1 MKEYLIYELEQLVVA
16 GYEKFYLYP
25 ASEMGLLAKEILDRR
40 LGREAILVDNRLSKL
55 NNKIL
60 SVESLQD
67 INENEKA
74 VLLIV
79 SLNYEIYTSL
89 RLELKKYSLKIPI
102 KELVPNNADARIAS
116 LALCAREIYRNN
128 VKGAV
133 AEAGV
138 YKGDFAKYINVLFP
152 DRKLYLF
159 DSFEGFDRE
168 TVVSQYDNVEQTNLW
183 IESLKDTSVNL
194 VMQKMKHKD
203 NVVIRK
209 GFFPQSAEEG
219 GVDEKFAFVNLDM
232 DIYQPTYEGL
242 HFLWDRMSEGGYI
255 FVHDFGHWDGI
266 EGAVLKFC
274 REKKVGY
281 APMTD
286 NRSVIISKPLELK

>member
-1 MKEYLIYELEQLVVA
+1 MKEYLINELEQLVLG

-25 ASEMGLLAKEILDRR
+25 ASEMGLLAKEILDGR
-40 LGREAILVDNRLSKL
+40 LGKEAVLVDNQLSKL
-55 NNKIL
+55 NSKIL
-60 SVESLQD
+60 NVESLQNTD
-67 INENEKA
+67 ENEKA

-79 SLNYEIYTSL
+79 SLNYEIYMSL
-89 RLELKKYSLKIPI
+89 RLEVKKYRLNMPV

-116 LALCAREIYRNN
+116 LALCAKEIYRNN
-128 VKGAV
+128 VQGSV

-138 YKGDFAKYINVLFP
+138 YKGDFAKCINALFP

-168 TVVSQYDNVEQTNLW
+168 MVVSQHDNVEQTNLW

-203 NVVIRK
+203 KVIIKK
-209 GFFPQSAEEG
+209 GFFPQTAYEG
-219 GVDEKFAFVNLDM
+219 EVDKKFAFVNLDM

-242 HFLWDRMSEGGYI
+242 HFFWNRLSKGGYI

-266 EGAVLKFC
+266 EDAVLRFC
-274 REKKVGY
+274 HEQKIGY
-281 APMTD
+281 APIAD
-286 NRSVIISKPLELK
+286 NRSIVISKPLG